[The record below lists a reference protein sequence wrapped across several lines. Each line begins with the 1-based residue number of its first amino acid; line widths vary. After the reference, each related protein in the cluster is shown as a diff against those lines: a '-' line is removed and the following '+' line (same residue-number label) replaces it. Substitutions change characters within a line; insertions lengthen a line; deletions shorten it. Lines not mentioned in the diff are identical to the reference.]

1 MQPKNIFKK
10 VLKTA
15 AYNIISRE
23 PLLDRARRNRLH
35 DKTIV
40 LMYHE
45 IAEDRD
51 DIDAWTVVRQSDFVR
66 QMEYL
71 SSHFRVVSLRDAI
84 YQMSGTGGSVAQKPM
99 AVVTFDDG
107 YAGNRRVLL
116 PIVKEMN
123 LPVTIFIA
131 TRAIQDQS
139 IYWYDRLING
149 LQGEQRVV
157 LDLTHLSLG
166 KYRINASK
174 GSGNW
179 REIERLLEDLKTLE
193 PDRRE
198 KVSGDILRNAP
209 VVKKTHSYHVA
220 PLTIKELREL
230 SECPLVNIG
239 AHSHCHNL
247 LTQLQDHDVESSV
260 NKSKH
265 LIESWIDRPI
275 HHFAYPNG
283 NYSDSV
289 INIVKK
295 SGLQCGLT
303 TVAKPWKRGESLF
316 AIPRMGIGRYDSFDY
331 FKIKVSGGRV

>member
-10 VLKTA
+10 VLKSA
-15 AYNIISRE
+15 AYKIISHE
-23 PLLDRARRNRLH
+23 SLLDRTRRNRLY
-35 DKTIV
+35 DKAIV

-45 IAEDRD
+45 IAD
-51 DIDAWTVVRQSDFVR
+51 DGDEIDAWTVVRKSDFVR
-66 QMEYL
+66 QMKYL
-71 SSHFRVVSLRDAI
+71 STHFRVVSLRDAI
-84 YQMSGTGGSVAQKPM
+84 DQMSGPDGSASQKPM

-116 PIVKEMN
+116 PIVKALN
-123 LPVTIFIA
+123 LPVTVFIA

-166 KYRINASK
+166 KYRINASR
-174 GSGNW
+174 GSENW

-193 PDRRE
+193 PERRE
-198 KVSGDILRNAP
+198 KVSGDILSDVPIAIKRD
-209 VVKKTHSYHVA
+209 SYHVA

-247 LTQLQDHDVESSV
+247 LTQLQDHDVEVSV
-260 NKSKH
+260 NKSKQ
-265 LIESWIDRPI
+265 LIESWIKRPI

-283 NYSDSV
+283 NYSDTV

-295 SGLQCGLT
+295 SGLQCGIT
-303 TVAKPWKRGESLF
+303 TVARPWEKGDSLF
-316 AIPRMGIGRYDSFDY
+316 AIPRVGIGRYDSFDY
-331 FKIKVSGGRV
+331 FKIKVSGGRA